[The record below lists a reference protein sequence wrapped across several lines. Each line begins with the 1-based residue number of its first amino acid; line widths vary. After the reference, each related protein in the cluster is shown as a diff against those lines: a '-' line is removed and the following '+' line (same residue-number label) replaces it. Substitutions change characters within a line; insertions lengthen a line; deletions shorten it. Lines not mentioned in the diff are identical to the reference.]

1 MGQSRN
7 QKNESQSAEARLK
20 IVKAAVELFS
30 RHGYH
35 GTTIAELAQAIGRT
49 SGAIFHY
56 FPSKEAILEAV
67 VAWLARGFKAYS
79 DVADQAQTGSY
90 LVVEAVMELMQDHYR
105 RSPEATICLAA
116 LATEFAGS
124 NHPIEKRLK
133 ETYELFM
140 DSFARSLC
148 NHPGIKNPRAAAVAF
163 LGSVQ
168 GVAIQGLLR
177 EREIGIE
184 ELADAYLSMMA
195 RW

>member
-1 MGQSRN
+1 MGRSRN
-7 QKNESQSAEARLK
+7 RKDDSQVLEARLK
-20 IVKAAVELFS
+20 ILRAAVKLFS
-30 RHGYH
+30 RQGYH
-35 GTTIAELAQAIGRT
+35 RATISELAQAIGQT

-67 VAWLARGFKAYS
+67 VEWLARGLKAYS

-90 LVVEAVMELMQDHYR
+90 QVVEAVMVLMRDHYQ

-133 ETYELFM
+133 EVYEVFM
-140 DSFARSLC
+140 DSFARSLG
-148 NHPGIKNPRAAAVAF
+148 NHPGIKNPRAAAIAF

-177 EREIGIE
+177 EEEIGIE
-184 ELADAYLSMMA
+184 DLADAYLSMMVK
-195 RW
+195 W